1 MRNDSKQGRAD
12 NPISGIRELFDPQEA
27 PMSCYWQAVV
37 QTVKPLSVAIG
48 ELVFYEN
55 EIVLCRQLTE
65 RVEEVE
71 PISWQTENET
81 CHVTHR
87 HTIQGKKQLKV
98 FCPIQIGDVLLCLP
112 SADQQT
118 LIAIDILSK

>member
-1 MRNDSKQGRAD
+1 MRHDSQKGRAD
-12 NPISGIRELFDPQEA
+12 NPISGIREVLNPKA
-27 PMSCYWQAVV
+27 TPMACYWQAIV
-37 QTVKPLSVAIG
+37 QTVKPLSVAVGDLI
-48 ELVFYEN
+48 FYEE

-87 HTIQGKKQLKV
+87 HAIQGRKQLKI
-98 FCPIQIGDVLLCLP
+98 FCPIQVGDVLLCLP
-112 SADQQT
+112 SADQQMLT
-118 LIAIDILSK
+118 AIDILSK